1 MAAVHQLVP
10 QDMEAVRQLVLQ
22 GMEAVHQPDHLG
34 MGVEELRRHQHRLV
48 PRPFSMQ
55 ARGSVSS

>member
-1 MAAVHQLVP
+1 MAAVPAPVP
-10 QDMEAVRQLVLQ
+10 QDMEAVHQLVHQ
-22 GMEAVHQPDHLG
+22 GMEAVRQPLHLG

-48 PRPFSMQ
+48 PRPFSMR